1 MSSEWLEVIIAQR
14 CLPRFDEDQGRST
27 RKCERDIDGPHQEA
41 SGIRWAKR
49 QRSMQAA
56 QEEDCSATGTIAAL
70 AVFALGFANL
80 LAKAVLA
87 ASMASI
93 AYAVRFAIL
102 AVSDVCRN
110 C

>member
-1 MSSEWLEVIIAQR
+1 
-14 CLPRFDEDQGRST
+14 
-27 RKCERDIDGPHQEA
+27 
-41 SGIRWAKR
+41 
-49 QRSMQAA
+49 MQAA

>member
-1 MSSEWLEVIIAQR
+1 
-14 CLPRFDEDQGRST
+14 
-27 RKCERDIDGPHQEA
+27 
-41 SGIRWAKR
+41 
-49 QRSMQAA
+49 MQAA

-93 AYAVRFAIL
+93 AMRFVSRSWRCRTFAGIAGLLL
-102 AVSDVCRN
+102 A
-110 C
+110 